1 MNLYELPR
9 KYSEFLG
16 NPIATHFIKTWLTEK
31 IDTFLSTGFAGG
43 IPDISGYNVIFL
55 KPPILSGL
63 LWNPLKTVKYFY
75 NCLDTVFLA
84 QDYNPPEIQI
94 LNNEIASTM
103 NLRVPYGVGR
113 SSGGNFTIS
122 YLENATL
129 DVYEMHHSWFHYIEQ
144 VILGEVQPT
153 ELYYSDKTLDYA
165 TCAYVIKYKPDLR
178 SITYIGKAIGLFPV
192 SIPTKEVVGT
202 RNNYQTTVYTVP
214 YICTDYQDVIL
225 KGTGSILPVSNFT
238 GVNDWLIIDF
248 MIDVYAM
255 FAVSKSLS
263 SSVTA
268 TAAGLQVNSNIEFVD
283 NSTPLSDPVQKS
295 SAMSDAPKTESN
307 NASLVQDLNQ
317 LNTVSANV
325 KQNVSN
331 TADQLVAN
339 NTIDSTLSASQ
350 SQINNI
356 NNTLMS
362 AVDNTTNT
370 AVTNIESQ
378 L

>member
-9 KYSEFLG
+9 RYSEYLR

-31 IDTFLSTGFAGG
+31 IDTFIGTGFAAG

-94 LNNEIASTM
+94 LNNEVASTM

-129 DVYEMHHSWFHYIEQ
+129 DVYEMHHTWFHYIEQ

-165 TCAYVIKYKPDLR
+165 TCAYIIKYKPDLR

-225 KGTGSILPVSNFT
+225 KGTESILPVSNFT
-238 GVNDWLIIDF
+238 GVNDWLILDF
-248 MIDVYAM
+248 LIDVYAM
-255 FAVSKSLS
+255 FAVGKSFS
-263 SSVTA
+263 SSVSA
-268 TAAGLQVNSNIEFVD
+268 TPMGLSVTSNIDFQD
-283 NSTPLSDPVQKS
+283 TTPAADPVQNAS
-295 SAMSDAPKTESN
+295 SMSDAPKTSTDN
-307 NASLVQDLNQ
+307 NSLSQDLSQ
-317 LNTVSANV
+317 LNNISVEAT
-325 KQNVSN
+325 QNVSKS
-331 TADQLVAN
+331 AEQLTN
-339 NTIDSTLSASQ
+339 NSIDSTLNTSQ
-350 SQINNI
+350 TQVNTV
-356 NNTLMS
+356 NNTIMAS
-362 AVDNTTNT
+362 VDTTTNN
-370 AVTNIESQ
+370 AVTNIETQ

>member
-9 KYSEFLG
+9 NYAQFLN

-31 IDTFLSTGFAGG
+31 IDTFLGTGFAGG

-55 KPPILSGL
+55 KPPIMSGL
-63 LWNPLKTVKYFY
+63 FWNPLKTVKYFY

-84 QDYNPPEIQI
+84 QDYNPPETQI

-129 DVYEMHHSWFHYIEQ
+129 DVYEMHHTWFHYIEQ

-165 TCAYVIKYKPDLR
+165 TCAYIIKYKPDLR

-225 KGTGSILPVSNFT
+225 KGTGSILPISNFT

-255 FAVSKSLS
+255 FAVAKSFS
-263 SSVTA
+263 SSVEGTS
-268 TAAGLQVNSNIEFVD
+268 AGLQITSDLNFEDANPIANPVRNS
-283 NSTPLSDPVQKS
+283 SL
-295 SAMSDAPKTESN
+295 MSDAPKTSN
-307 NASLVQDLNQ
+307 DNNSLSQDLNQ
-317 LNTVSANV
+317 LNNISTNT
-325 KQNVSN
+325 KQNILQSS
-331 TADQLVAN
+331 DQLISN
-339 NTIDSTLSASQ
+339 NNITTTLNSSQ
-350 SQINNI
+350 SQVNTINNNI
-356 NNTLMS
+356 MS
-362 AVDNTTNT
+362 AVNNITNNT
-370 AVTNIESQ
+370 VTNIENQ